1 MNRFPK
7 EKFEQVAAEN
17 GYEVFTPDQIA
28 SYYKEGIQ
36 KSLNDQMSEAEKK
49 EFVADCMYL
58 SKAVLVDKDGAESTV
73 FFRKSQVDWEKA
85 EDGTIMKGVAGV
97 YADTPANRLLERV
110 GEAYIPD
117 ADFMKSLDGEENEI
131 AKAARTGRYADTP
144 ENRRLHRVGQPYKKR
159 ASKGGQEGEEKP
171 AGKKNEGGKL
181 DEKTLKDAWASIRT
195 IDEDTTWD
203 YTIREH
209 FGDEKA
215 DACYD
220 EDGEL
225 KPEKMLALVKKLP
238 VDVVKQCIKEV
249 GMEPEDGDQPMPG
262 ESGSKSDGKKDGSS
276 LSKHTAAEY
285 DTAAEGSEFNFY
297 SKNGQVGGVYRKDGK
312 WIYFEGSNGAKKEV
326 SSKQVEDLV
335 KKYDTTEGLSLNGKL
350 TLDPEG
356 LLNKHGNLDYN
367 KWHENVKV
375 GDLPKKY
382 RFFTYGAIANLKD
395 KFDATSIQIAAYV
408 SDKRG
413 FKDDTQIVV
422 DGKIDGKKFEI
433 NFEPD
438 GSGSIGVGSNSAE
451 FKNTR
456 ELVSKLKELRPDMDW
471 ESDIDDDSKKKKS
484 E

>member
-1 MNRFPK
+1 MTNRFPK
-7 EKFEQVAAEN
+7 EKFEQIAAEN
-17 GYEVFTPDQIA
+17 GYEVFTSEQIA
-28 SYYKEGIQ
+28 SYYKEGIK
-36 KSLNDQMSEAEKK
+36 KSINDQMSEAEKK
-49 EFVADCMYL
+49 EFVTDCMYL
-58 SKAVLVDKDGAESTV
+58 SKAILVDRGGSESTV
-73 FFRKSQVDWEKA
+73 YFRKSQVDWEKA

-97 YADTPANRLLERV
+97 YADTPANRLLGRV

-117 ADFMKSLDGEENEI
+117 DDFMKSLDNDTEDSAI

-159 ASKGGQEGEEKP
+159 EGRGGAEGDDKKP
-171 AGKKNEGGKL
+171 AGKG
-181 DEKTLKDAWASIRT
+181 EKDMS
-195 IDEDTTWD
+195 
-203 YTIREH
+203 
-209 FGDEKA
+209 
-215 DACYD
+215 
-220 EDGEL
+220 
-225 KPEKMLALVKKLP
+225 P
-238 VDVVKQCIKEV
+238 
-249 GMEPEDGDQPMPG
+249 
-262 ESGSKSDGKKDGSS
+262 
-276 LSKHTAAEY
+276 LSKHTAEEY
-285 DTAAEGSEFNFY
+285 DTAAEGSQFNFY
-297 SKNGQVGGVYRKDGK
+297 SKNDQVGGVYRKDGK
-312 WIYFEGSNGAKKEV
+312 WIYFEGSNGAKKEI

-335 KKYDTTEGLSLNGKL
+335 KKYDTTEGLYINGKL

-382 RFFTYGAIANLKD
+382 RMFTYGAIVNLKD
-395 KFDATSIQIAAYV
+395 KFDATAIQIAAYV

-413 FKDDTQIVV
+413 SKDDTQIVV

-433 NFEPD
+433 NFKPD

-471 ESDIDDDSKKKKS
+471 ESDI